1 VIDDLEAPT
10 WRRKGGEESEP
21 VPLEK
26 AAVQFSKEDDDRF
39 DIPTFLRRQ
48 MD

>member
-1 VIDDLEAPT
+1 
-10 WRRKGGEESEP
+10 